1 MYKDVNLNAYFATY
15 LFESAIA
22 YYLIRFKKK
31 KQYIFV
37 QLINELL
44 KVFIFYSFSLCCSY

>member
-31 KQYIFV
+31 NNIFV